1 MTKEQ
6 EAEVI
11 QFVKIQIQEAIGRAN
26 LMAILQDLHLTPE
39 QKVLQC
45 DEVLKGVKAA
55 IEKIK
60 SNGTAI

>member
-11 QFVKIQIQEAIGRAN
+11 QFVQIQIQEAIGRAN
-26 LMAILQDLHLTPE
+26 LMAILQDLHLTSE
-39 QKVLQC
+39 QKLTQC